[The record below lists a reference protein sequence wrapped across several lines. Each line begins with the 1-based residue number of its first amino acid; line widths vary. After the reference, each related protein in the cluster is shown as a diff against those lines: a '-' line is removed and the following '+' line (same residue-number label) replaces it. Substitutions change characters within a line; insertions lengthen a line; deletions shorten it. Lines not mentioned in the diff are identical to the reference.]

1 MSKKITPES
10 IESFARH
17 LAESEKSSATIQ
29 KYRHE
34 ATELARF
41 MEGQDLT
48 KSMLLAYKEQLVHT
62 CKAATVNMKLSA
74 INAFLRFFGLPHYRM
89 KFLKIQ
95 RDLFRA
101 EEREL
106 TEAEYRRLLNAAR
119 RRNDRLYHI
128 MQTIC
133 GTGIRVSEL
142 SFITVEAVKE
152 GYTEIRLKGKTRK
165 IILTPELRKL
175 LRAYIAKNSI
185 ESGCVFRTRTGRP
198 LDRSNIL
205 HEMKHLC
212 SEAHVDPHKVFPHNL
227 RRLFARCFYAVE
239 KNLAYLADVLGHSSI
254 ETTRIYVA
262 TSLHNHIKVLR
273 KIRLL
278 A

>member
-1 MSKKITPES
+1 MSKRITPKSMEG
-10 IESFARH
+10 FVRH
-17 LAESEKSSATIQ
+17 LAENEKSTATIQ
-29 KYRHE
+29 KYQHE
-34 ATELARF
+34 VRELARF
-41 MEGQDLT
+41 MGEQPLT
-48 KSMLLAYKEQLVHT
+48 KSLLLAYKEQLILT
-62 CKAATVNMKLSA
+62 CKADTVNVKLSA
-74 INAFLRFFGLPHYRM
+74 INAFLRFYGLPHCRM

-106 TEAEYRRLLNAAR
+106 TEAEYRRLLEVAK

-142 SFITVEAVKE
+142 SFITVEAVRE
-152 GYTEIRLKGKTRK
+152 GYAEIRLKGKIRK
-165 IILTPELRKL
+165 VILTAELRKL
-175 LRAYIAKNSI
+175 LKAYIVKNGI
-185 ESGCVFRTRTGRP
+185 ASGCVFRTRSGKP
-198 LDRSNIL
+198 MDRSNIL
-205 HEMKHLC
+205 HEMKRLC
-212 SEAHVDPHKVFPHNL
+212 KEAKVASHKVFPHNL

-254 ETTRIYVA
+254 ETTRIYIA
-262 TSLHNHIKVLR
+262 TSIHNHIKVLR
-273 KIRLL
+273 KMRLL